1 MALLANNLHKIA
13 EEVFQTSIE
22 EFGEVSE
29 GFTKGTI
36 GSSTMPHKINPKL
49 SKGII
54 ANAQKL
60 YSLTSVGYYSAARPF
75 EADSTTNMLFDGI
88 FTEALELMTEILM
101 RGEELTR
108 TLEIHRERMY
118 QNANINHGLDNSE
131 FIMMKLAAEI
141 GKDQAHELVYELA
154 IETELSQKNYADV
167 LLHNEKIQQVFQKK
181 EIEELLK
188 PENYIGL
195 SVQLAY
201 DTAEAAYELVAKAQ
215 KQGDEVH
222 V

>member
-1 MALLANNLHKIA
+1 
-13 EEVFQTSIE
+13 
-22 EFGEVSE
+22 
-29 GFTKGTI
+29 
-36 GSSTMPHKINPKL
+36 
-49 SKGII
+49 
-54 ANAQKL
+54 
-60 YSLTSVGYYSAARPF
+60 
-75 EADSTTNMLFDGI
+75 
-88 FTEALELMTEILM
+88 MTEILM

-141 GKDQAHELVYELA
+141 GKDQAHELIYELA
-154 IETELSQKNYADV
+154 IETELSQKNYAEV
-167 LLHNEKIQQVFQKK
+167 LLHNEKIQQVFKK
-181 EIEELLK
+181 NEIEELLK

-201 DTAEAAYELVAKAQ
+201 DTAKAAEKLVAKAQ
-215 KQGDEVH
+215 RQGDEVY